1 MKSGGKVLVVKFGG
15 HAMSD
20 NDGEF
25 GKKLASA
32 IAQGLKVVVVHGGG
46 PQINAALEQ
55 AKITSTFVGGFRVTT
70 PEIFAVVE
78 RVLSH
83 EVGPQVAQTLTQS
96 GVAALAISGRHSGT
110 LFALRQTQLVN
121 GDIADLGLVGE
132 VKKVDTEAIEVL
144 LEKNITPV
152 ISPIANEIEGE
163 GGLNVNADIAAAA
176 VSGALKA
183 EELIIMTDVAGIY
196 RNWPDQNSLIDVIY
210 AAELED
216 IKRTFT
222 EGMAP
227 KVQACLDAIKAGAR
241 AVRIIDG
248 RDPAAFASALAHRGG
263 TLVVA

>member
-1 MKSGGKVLVVKFGG
+1 MISSGKVLVVKFGG

-25 GKKLASA
+25 GKRLALA
-32 IAQGLKVVVVHGGG
+32 IKQGLKVVVVHGGG
-46 PQINAALEQ
+46 PQISAALKEAGIESQ
-55 AKITSTFVGGFRVTT
+55 FVGGFRVTT
-70 PEIFAVVE
+70 PETFAVVE
-78 RVLSH
+78 RVLSD
-83 EVGPQVAQTLTQS
+83 EVGPQVAETLTQS

-110 LFALRQTQLVN
+110 LFAEKQKHLVN
-121 GDIADLGLVGE
+121 GDLADLGLVGE
-132 VKKVDTEAIEVL
+132 VRRVDTAAIEVL

-196 RNWPDQNSLIDVIY
+196 RNWPDQDSLIESIS
-210 AAELED
+210 AAELEK
-216 IKRTFT
+216 IKHSFA

-227 KVQACLDAIKAGAR
+227 KVQACLDAISAGAI

-248 RDPAAFASALAHRGG
+248 RDPETFASALAHNGG